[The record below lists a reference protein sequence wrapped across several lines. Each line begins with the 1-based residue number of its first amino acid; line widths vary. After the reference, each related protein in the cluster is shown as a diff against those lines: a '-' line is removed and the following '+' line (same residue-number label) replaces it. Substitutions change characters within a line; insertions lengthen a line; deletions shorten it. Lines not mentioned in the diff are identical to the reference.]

1 MIRSKISISWEDAEI
16 EYDIAEVWKWK
27 LLIDSSEKNKDRN
40 GASMK
45 KLGRL
50 YYIGLFFNG
59 FVSVPLIFWTIVYI
73 IVEVVT
79 GMQRLL
85 EAKRI
90 LND

>member
-1 MIRSKISISWEDAEI
+1 MFVGIPFFNQTVRFDKEG
-16 EYDIAEVWKWK
+16 YNWKWE

>member
-1 MIRSKISISWEDAEI
+1 
-16 EYDIAEVWKWK
+16 
-27 LLIDSSEKNKDRN
+27 
-40 GASMK
+40 MK

-79 GMQRLL
+79 GVQRPL